1 MDANEVIVNIMR
13 GTFDGDLD
21 IIRDAV
27 ENRRKTAAQKFVYS
41 LKPGDRVSIHGI
53 RPKALDGATGTV
65 EEVKRTRV
73 GVRIDEKF
81 AIGAGRFAYSI
92 TSGRPLTVPAACL
105 RPL

>member
-92 TSGRPLTVPAACL
+92 TNGRALTVPAACL